1 MVRRLVLFFK
11 ANDWVLTLSILL
23 LLLVGLSA
31 LYGSGKNSDEGYQS
45 FLRQGIFAILGVV
58 VYIFFASI
66 DFRRLRSF
74 GGVFYVIALI
84 LLTAV
89 LLFGTT
95 IRNTT
100 GWFRIGSFGLQ
111 PIEIVKVL
119 WILAMA
125 AFLVFRGQRMN
136 EWKNIGT
143 LGALMFGIVFLTMLQ
158 PDLGSALVVIGTT
171 LILMLITNIK
181 ITKILLVGLLIILV
195 SASGWFWF
203 LRDYQK
209 ERIQVLF
216 DPSLDPLGR
225 GYHVTQSIIA
235 IGSGGWFG
243 RGLGYGSQ
251 SQLQFLPEQQ
261 TDFIFAAYAE
271 EWGFLGVMLLFLLFG
286 IVIWR
291 LLLHA
296 LRAATNFERL
306 FAAGVAVLFMSHFFV
321 HIGMNIGL
329 LPVTGTTIPFLSYGG
344 SHLLTEFIAVGMVM
358 GMRRYV
364 SVGRQQIDTSILEA

>member
-111 PIEIVKVL
+111 PIELVKVL
-119 WILAMA
+119 WILVMA
-125 AFLVFRGQRMN
+125 AFLVFRGQWMN

-143 LGALMFGIVFLTMLQ
+143 LGALMFGIVFLTLLQ

-181 ITKILLVGLLIILV
+181 ITKILLIGLLIILV

-261 TDFIFAAYAE
+261 TDFIFAVIAE
-271 EWGFLGVMLLFLLFG
+271 ELGFIGAGLVLLLFGLVLYRSIKIAMRSKDPFGTLVVYGVMLMVFFHAVINIGMNVGLFPVAGIPLPFVSAGGSSLIAMMIAFG
-286 IVIWR
+286 IVQ
-291 LLLHA
+291 
-296 LRAATNFERL
+296 
-306 FAAGVAVLFMSHFFV
+306 GVAIQEKLSES
-321 HIGMNIGL
+321 
-329 LPVTGTTIPFLSYGG
+329 TTRS
-344 SHLLTEFIAVGMVM
+344 
-358 GMRRYV
+358 
-364 SVGRQQIDTSILEA
+364 